1 MSQLTSTKQ
10 SVLIFDNDKVV
21 KYYSVQNR
29 LNIDIIPLIFNY
41 YTSLGLGVDHAQTN
55 YQRYVMI
62 KSVFPIVNTDI
73 ELDDH
78 VINNVH
84 NNVSLA
90 TKQWRDNFV
99 KRIELFDRRIT
110 DVQIRCIDVR
120 QGNVFKFRDHF
131 LIVDVDSFGFVCY
144 DCNHKIVDP
153 NEIAIKQLKLRRCK
167 NDRYGVCLNE
177 YDHLWQY

>member
-1 MSQLTSTKQ
+1 MSQLISTKQ

-41 YTSLGLGVDHAQTN
+41 YMRLGLDVDYDQTN
-55 YQRYVMI
+55 YQRYVMF
-62 KSVFPIVNTDI
+62 KSVFPIVDTDI
-73 ELDDH
+73 ELDDDAIDN
-78 VINNVH
+78 VRNNI
-84 NNVSLA
+84 SQA
-90 TKQWRDNFV
+90 TKQWRYNFV
-99 KRIELFDRRIT
+99 RRIELFDRQIA
-110 DVQIRCIDVR
+110 DVQIRCIDIR
-120 QGNVFKFRDHF
+120 QGNVFEFRDVF

-144 DCNHKIVDP
+144 DCNHKIIDP

-167 NDRYGVCLNE
+167 NDRYGVCLSE